1 MQFITDSNGKK
12 VSVILPVK
20 EYIKMID
27 ELEDKKDIEL
37 YDNAKKR
44 KLEMIPMEDAFKIVE
59 ARRNKNNEV

>member
-1 MQFITDSNGKK
+1 
-12 VSVILPVK
+12 
-20 EYIKMID
+20 MID